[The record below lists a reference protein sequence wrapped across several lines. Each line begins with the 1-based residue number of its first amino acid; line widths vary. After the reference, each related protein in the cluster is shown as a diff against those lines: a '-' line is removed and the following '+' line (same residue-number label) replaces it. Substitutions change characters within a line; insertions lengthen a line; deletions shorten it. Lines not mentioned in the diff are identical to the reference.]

1 MRQRR
6 LKAPDGAFSDTA
18 YYHCVSR
25 VVNRDFVFGTAEKE
39 ALVRL
44 MRMYE
49 RFCGVRVVTF
59 CVMSNHFH
67 LLVGV
72 PKKPEVMPSN
82 AQLVTIVRESLG
94 DLEATRLEDDLE
106 QVAKA
111 GAGAASVALAQ
122 AAVRER
128 YLRRMWDISLFMKTL
143 KQRFTQWFIKEHERK
158 GTLWEDRFRSVL
170 LESAWEPLRAMAA
183 YIDLNPV
190 RAQLVADPKDYRW
203 SGYGAAM
210 GGDAAALAGLQ
221 ELERVEDA
229 GVAADIL
236 EQRRAQRAER
246 TPRQVKKQVLER
258 HRVLLYGRGEQ
269 RGVGKD
275 GRALRQGFT
284 REAARQVVAEG
295 GRLPGSE
302 YLRCRVR
309 YFTDGA
315 VIGSRSYVNG
325 VFGALRERFGA
336 TRKTGARLLRGLARE
351 ERLYALRD
359 VKAGGVG

>member
-1 MRQRR
+1 MRFFGAMRQRR

-143 KQRFTQWFIKEHERK
+143 KQRFTK
-158 GTLWEDRFRSVL
+158 
-170 LESAWEPLRAMAA
+170 
-183 YIDLNPV
+183 
-190 RAQLVADPKDYRW
+190 
-203 SGYGAAM
+203 
-210 GGDAAALAGLQ
+210 
-221 ELERVEDA
+221 
-229 GVAADIL
+229 
-236 EQRRAQRAER
+236 
-246 TPRQVKKQVLER
+246 
-258 HRVLLYGRGEQ
+258 
-269 RGVGKD
+269 
-275 GRALRQGFT
+275 
-284 REAARQVVAEG
+284 
-295 GRLPGSE
+295 
-302 YLRCRVR
+302 
-309 YFTDGA
+309 
-315 VIGSRSYVNG
+315 
-325 VFGALRERFGA
+325 
-336 TRKTGARLLRGLARE
+336 
-351 ERLYALRD
+351 
-359 VKAGGVG
+359 

>member
-6 LKAPDGAFSDTA
+6 LKAPVGAFSDTA

-25 VVNRDFVFGTAEKE
+25 VVNRDFVFGEAEKQ
-39 ALVRL
+39 AFVRL
-44 MRMYE
+44 MRIYE
-49 RFCGVRVVTF
+49 RFCGLRVVTF

-82 AQLVTIVRESLG
+82 AQLVALVRESLG
-94 DLEATRLEDDLE
+94 DLEAARLEDDLDS
-106 QVAKA
+106 VARA
-111 GAGAASVALAQ
+111 GAAAASVALAQ
-122 AAVRER
+122 AVVRER
-128 YLRRMWDISLFMKTL
+128 YLRRMWDVSLFMKTL
-143 KQRFTQWFIKEHERK
+143 KQRFTQWFNKVHQRK

-170 LESAWEPLRAMAA
+170 VESAGEPLRAMAA

-210 GGDAAALAGLQ
+210 GDDAAALAGLQ

-229 GVAADIL
+229 GVAEEIL
-236 EQRRAQRAER
+236 EQRREERLQR
-246 TPRQVKKQVLER
+246 TPRQVKLQVLEG
-258 HRVLLYGRGEQ
+258 HRSLLYGRGEEL
-269 RGVGKD
+269 GVGKD
-275 GRALRQGFT
+275 GRALRAGFT

-295 GRLPGSE
+295 GRLPGSV

-315 VIGSRSYVNG
+315 VIGSRSYVNE
-325 VFGALRERFGA
+325 VFGAQRERFGPA
-336 TRKTGARLLRGLARE
+336 RKTGARLLRGLARE

-359 VKAGGVG
+359 LRSGVG

>member
-6 LKAPDGAFSDTA
+6 LKAPDGAVSDTA

-25 VVNRDFVFGTAEKE
+25 VVNRDFVFGPAEKQ
-39 ALVRL
+39 AFVRF

-49 RFCGVRVVTF
+49 RFCGLRVVTY

-72 PKKPEVMPSN
+72 PKKPEVMPSD
-82 AQLVTIVRESLG
+82 AQLVALVRESLG
-94 DLEATRLEDDLE
+94 DLEAARLEDDLALVE
-106 QVAKA
+106 RA
-111 GAGAASVALAQ
+111 GAAAASVALAQ

-143 KQRFTQWFIKEHERK
+143 KQRFTQWFNKVHQRR

-170 LESAWEPLRAMAA
+170 VESAGEPLRAMAA

-190 RAQLVADPKDYRW
+190 RAGLVEDPKDYRW

-210 GGDAAALAGLQ
+210 GGDGTALAGLA
-221 ELERVEDA
+221 ELERVEDV
-229 GVAADIL
+229 GVAEELL
-236 EQRRAQRAER
+236 EPRRAERARR
-246 TPRQVKKQVLER
+246 TPRQVKRAVLER
-258 HRVLLYGRGEQ
+258 HRALLYGRGEE

-275 GRALRQGFT
+275 GRALRAGFT

-295 GRLPGSE
+295 GRLPGSV

-315 VIGSRSYVNG
+315 VIGSRAFVNG

-336 TRKTGARLLRGLARE
+336 TRKTGARRLRGLARE
-351 ERLYALRD
+351 ECLYALRD
-359 VKAGGVG
+359 LKAGAVS

>member
-6 LKAPDGAFSDTA
+6 LKAPDGACSGTA

-25 VVNRDFVFGTAEKE
+25 VVNRDFVFGETEKQ
-39 ALVRL
+39 AFVRFL
-44 MRMYE
+44 RMYE
-49 RFCGVRVVTF
+49 RFCGLQVVTF

-72 PKKPEVMPSN
+72 PRKPEVLPSN
-82 AQLVTIVRESLG
+82 AQLARIVRESLG
-94 DLEATRLEDDLE
+94 DLEATRLEYDLDS
-106 QVAKA
+106 AARA
-111 GAGAASVALAQ
+111 GAAAASVALAQ
-122 AAVRER
+122 AAVRQR

-143 KQRFTQWFIKEHERK
+143 KQRFTQWFNKVHQRR
-158 GTLWEDRFRSVL
+158 GTLWEDRFKSVL
-170 LESAWEPLRAMAA
+170 VESAGEPLRAMAA

-190 RAQLVADPKDYRW
+190 RAGLVGDPKDYRW

-210 GGDAAALAGLQ
+210 GGDAAALTGLA

-229 GVAADIL
+229 GVAEELL
-236 EQRRAQRAER
+236 EQRRAERLQR
-246 TPRQVKKQVLER
+246 TPRQVKRQVLER
-258 HRVLLYGRGEQ
+258 HRALLYGRGEE

-275 GRALRQGFT
+275 GRSLRAGFS
-284 REAARQVVAEG
+284 REEARQVVAEG
-295 GRLPGSE
+295 GRLPGSV

-309 YFTDGA
+309 YFTEGA
-315 VIGSRSYVNG
+315 VIGSRSYVNA
-325 VFGALRERFGA
+325 VFGALRERFGT

-359 VKAGGVG
+359 LQIGAVG